1 MEVNF
6 FKNLVYE
13 NCLKLNLEK
22 FKTSYFRES
31 KDSITF
37 LILRKSGYSTKYYLR
52 LKTVLKPLENS
63 FEKSE
68 FIKHDISDIMLSIDS
83 EKPEIFDLENNI
95 PDDIRI
101 ENINTFFLKNVS
113 EWLRILENKETIKSE
128 FTRKA
133 FFLLPYTK
141 QKLKMIC

>member
-101 ENINTFFLKNVS
+101 ENINTFF
-113 EWLRILENKETIKSE
+113 
-128 FTRKA
+128 F
-133 FFLLPYTK
+133 
-141 QKLKMIC
+141 